1 MNLRHYL
8 ENGFNYDDYLKKIEG
23 QLHDLEKL
31 DEENEMISHYS
42 LNIKRIERLNKNFQ
56 LTDEQKEALKT
67 IEPNF
72 KLLVITEGWCGD
84 AAQNMPI
91 INAIAEEL
99 GIEQK
104 IVLRDDNLDLIDLY
118 LTNGTRSIPIFVGV
132 NADGSEKFR
141 FGPRPKMGMDLLAK
155 YKENPEVYT
164 KDEFHKDL
172 QLWYNKDKGNSIFNE
187 LFELMK

>member
-42 LNIKRIERLNKNFQ
+42 LNIRRIERLNKNFQ

>member
-8 ENGFNYDDYLKKIEG
+8 ENGFNYDDYLKKIED

-42 LNIKRIERLNKNFQ
+42 LNIRRIERLNKNFQ
-56 LTDEQKEALKT
+56 LTGEQKEALKT